1 MRTQLIEIPYV
12 AMSATTPRDRTASK
26 ATVEPMLIRDMA
38 TVKRQVMRIELPGT
52 CHFGCTYYGL
62 GHTPWLCMYQVHVRT
77 RASQCENGM
86 PLSLAKA
93 KSCREVVA

>member
-1 MRTQLIEIPYV
+1 
-12 AMSATTPRDRTASK
+12 MSATTPRDRTASK

-62 GHTPWLCMYQVHVRT
+62 GTQSMSVCRSSACTY
-77 RASQCENGM
+77 ASQPMRKRHAIISGESKELPGRRSVGACVDED
-86 PLSLAKA
+86 
-93 KSCREVVA
+93 